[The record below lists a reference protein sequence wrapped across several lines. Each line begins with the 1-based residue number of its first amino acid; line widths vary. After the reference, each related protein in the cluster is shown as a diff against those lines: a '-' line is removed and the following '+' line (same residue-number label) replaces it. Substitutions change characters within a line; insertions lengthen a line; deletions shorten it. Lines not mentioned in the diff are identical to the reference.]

1 MEVQKLVT
9 QLSQSLF
16 LPEYSYYNS
25 DRTSSSRT
33 YLYNHINGTWS
44 SGPELKQSRSTHA
57 AGIVTDEGTIEK
69 LVLVTGGIYSCRDN
83 AETYGI
89 KEVTLNSTEI
99 LLGHTRLIGKTIDG
113 DHFD

>member
-1 MEVQKLVT
+1 MIEGNR
-9 QLSQSLF
+9 
-16 LPEYSYYNS
+16 YSGIP
-25 DRTSSSRT
+25 SSSRT
-33 YLYNHINGTWS
+33 YYYNHINETWS
-44 SGPELKQSRSTHA
+44 SGPELNQPRNSHA
-57 AGIVTDEGTIEK
+57 AGIVTDSSTMEK

-113 DHFD
+113 YHFD